1 MEIQLIRDRLVKEIS
16 DLPGV
21 TTPEIQSYALTSAVL
36 VRRITEALNITDLRI
51 QDAWEQQTSH
61 DLARVLNKVV
71 HYEDFSRA
79 LVKPPV
85 GEQVRYD
92 YVYLKSE
99 RSEPA
104 LVINLGSYFD
114 HVRRFANDDVFV
126 ARYLLRRID
135 TLLSQVINQP
145 GRGFD
150 RHWLAD
156 VVDRMYDSFDLLGK
170 LVRAGTLVVS
180 PDQVIDGYP
189 EDHGGRYI
197 VPGPAVEHVPYGQMF
212 ADYGTPDG
220 AAWHRSIVQVEK
232 HRIGGSEVYMA
243 AVLRTP
249 TGAPYGEH
257 VFFKLSD
264 LLTMFKDL
272 RQQIGTQ
279 PATKNSP

>member
-1 MEIQLIRDRLVKEIS
+1 MEIQLIRDRLVKEIA

-36 VRRITEALNITDLRI
+36 VRRITKALNITDLSL

-61 DLARVLNKVV
+61 DLGRVLNKVV
-71 HYEDFSRA
+71 HYEDFNRA
-79 LVKPPV
+79 LVQPPA

-135 TLLSQVINQP
+135 TLLSQVVNQP

-156 VVDRMYDSFDLLGK
+156 VVDRMHDSFDLLGK

-180 PDQVIDGYP
+180 PDRVIDGYP
-189 EDHGGRYI
+189 EDHGGRNI
-197 VPGPAVEHVPYGQMF
+197 VPGPVVEHVPYGQML
-212 ADYGTPDG
+212 ADYGTADG
-220 AAWHRSIVQVEK
+220 AAWHRSIVGVEK
-232 HRIGGSEVYMA
+232 HRIGGSEVYTV
-243 AVLRTP
+243 AVLRVP
-249 TGAPYGEH
+249 TGASNGEH

-272 RQQIGTQ
+272 RRRIGT
-279 PATKNSP
+279 